1 MKRILINTFE
11 DIHHVCLMY
20 GLKNAFR
27 RFPFLV
33 RNTMATPPP
42 VRRNPKK
49 SRPLLLQKLHPVNV
63 QYYRNEIVVFY
74 DSDKFGKDEIIAFS
88 KAVIEEYLA
97 LRHPYMKIE
106 WVEETLKGTASGDIP
121 STLLKYFPNTD
132 CEGKSSSSLIS

>member
-49 SRPLLLQKLHPVNV
+49 SSPLLLQKLHPVNV

-106 WVEETLKGTASGDIP
+106 WAEETLKGTASGYILAGITADCP
-121 STLLKYFPNTD
+121 VTD
-132 CEGKSSSSLIS
+132 DRP